1 MECKLCGEDADELFV
16 VKVKGKA
23 VKGCEDCTDR
33 LKEANEI
40 EGEALGAMKN
50 MMGYKGK
57 F

>member
-1 MECKLCGEDADELFV
+1 MECKLCGEEVDELV
-16 VKVKGKA
+16 MLKVKGKA

-33 LKEANEI
+33 LREEGEIAN
-40 EGEALGAMKN
+40 EALGAMKN

>member
-1 MECKLCGEDADELFV
+1 MECKLCGEDADEFFV

-33 LKEANEI
+33 LKEENEI